1 MDVNPNASF
10 CEKIKKG
17 VPYCHLKAIG
27 PKPKR
32 GKFGP
37 FRVLFDT
44 PKVPNWLLDTEHF
57 FVFGWLLDSF
67 SKVFFYWSLHLDV
80 FSSFIYDFFFIIF
93 FLNNS
98 DFFRNNYLIDKYPKI
113 NLDKVQ
119 IIYNF
124 IVIQS
129 SFLFLCMYPCFKH

>member
-1 MDVNPNASF
+1 MNPNASF

-17 VPYCHLKAIG
+17 IPYCHPKAVG

-37 FRVLFDT
+37 FRESFGT
-44 PKVPNWLLDTEHF
+44 PKVPNWLLDTERTT
-57 FVFGWLLDSF
+57 VFRCVLDSP
-67 SKVFFYWSLHLDV
+67 SRVFWPVLAPRRI
-80 FSSFIYDFFFIIF
+80 FILCLWFFIS
-93 FLNNS
+93 FLDNS
-98 DFFRNNYLIDKYPKI
+98 GFFRNNYLVDKYPKI
-113 NLDKVQ
+113 NLDKIQ

-129 SFLFLCMYPCFKH
+129 SLLFLCMHPYFKH